1 MRWLLVRMARAL
13 PSRSVADRVLPW
25 IMLLLAAFGAGW
37 TLFQYTNGV
46 DIQRANTTLSIH
58 RQFLD
63 TFPDGAQSFT
73 QVSDDERVREI
84 LKIRCERYEKAV
96 ADGILPDQ
104 PPLPDCATVSEDDFE
119 LLGQISPHVPQS
131 IRDDIRT
138 EMNLIKVGSFGDA
151 RRMMTFFRSL
161 QVCVE
166 RNQCNIEITSELFA
180 GDIVAFL
187 NASCSVALVDREFD
201 RQGRILAG
209 FARGLLPDGV
219 IPWNTDPSR
228 IDLFSC
234 DYLRKST

>member
-1 MRWLLVRMARAL
+1 MRRLIIPIARGL
-13 PSRSVADRVLPW
+13 PSRVVSDRVMPW
-25 IMLLLAAFGAGW
+25 IMLLLGVFGAGW
-37 TLFQYTNGV
+37 TLYQYTNGV

-73 QVSDDERVREI
+73 QVSDDDRVNEI
-84 LKIRCERYEKAV
+84 LQIRCAHYEQAV
-96 ADGILPDQ
+96 LDGLLPDT
-104 PPLPDCATVSEDDFE
+104 PHLPDCTTVTAADFE
-119 LLGQISPHVPQS
+119 LLGQLSPLVPQPV
-131 IRDDIRT
+131 RDDIRK
-138 EMNLIKVGSFGDA
+138 EMNRIKVGSFADA

-166 RNQCNIEITSELFA
+166 RHQCNFEITTELFA
-180 GDIVAFL
+180 GDVVAFL
-187 NASCSVALVDREFD
+187 NASCSVAEVDREFE

-234 DYLRKST
+234 DHLRLQV